1 VKTFAF
7 GEIAFQKKEKTKKR
21 RTPKHTGHN
30 ATVEESRLSLV
41 DEHGSCQGDGNK
53 IDDTAIKRINNS

>member
-1 VKTFAF
+1 VKLPFRKKKK
-7 GEIAFQKKEKTKKR
+7 QKNG